1 MIQDSQDVKEMDEG
15 DVILNRSRVGGVSL
29 LVLLY
34 HHQFKIRVT
43 LWPFPQQKN
52 FLSLLER
59 YRDFNV
65 VYLVDKDSNNFY
77 RWYKFGVILFKLIET
92 IHLLSLVK

>member
-43 LWPFPQQKN
+43 L
-52 FLSLLER
+52 
-59 YRDFNV
+59 
-65 VYLVDKDSNNFY
+65 
-77 RWYKFGVILFKLIET
+77 
-92 IHLLSLVK
+92 